1 MGEYVG
7 ALDQGTTSTRFIIFD
22 RQARLI
28 AQAQREHAQICPG
41 PGLVEHDALEIW
53 RNVGAVIDEA
63 LRAAGLE
70 AGDLDTIGITNQ
82 RETAVLWDRAT
93 GEPLHHALVWM
104 DTRTSA
110 LVAQFARDGGIDRLR
125 ARTGLPLATYFSG
138 LKLLWLL
145 ENVPGARARAARGE
159 IAFGTIDS
167 WLVWQLTGGPGGGV
181 HITDVTNASRTQLM
195 NLETLTWDE
204 DILRLFDIP
213 RACLPEIRSSSE
225 HYGMARLAGGEVPVT
240 GILGDQQ
247 AALFGQA
254 CLAPGAVKNTYGT
267 GCFMLMNIG
276 AVPQAS
282 TCGLLTTVGYR
293 LGKDKPV
300 YALEGSVAIAGAAVQ
315 WLRDNLGI
323 VAHAGEV
330 EALAASVP
338 DNGDVYFVP
347 AFSGLYA
354 PHWQE
359 RARGAIAG
367 LTRYATKAHLARAT
381 LEATAFQVND
391 VLHAMERDSHVAIS
405 ELRCDGGMTVN
416 QLLMQTQADL
426 SKVPVIRPKIIET
439 TALGAAYAA
448 GLATGLFS
456 STAAI
461 AQNWREERRWVPM
474 IGQAARNR
482 LLHGWDK
489 ALARAADWVDV

>member
-22 RQARLI
+22 RHAHLV

-41 PGLVEHDALEIW
+41 PGLVEHDPLEIW
-53 RNVGAVIDEA
+53 QNVRVVIDEA
-63 LRAAGLE
+63 LAAGGLQ
-70 AGDLDTIGITNQ
+70 ARDLDTIGITNQ
-82 RETAVLWDRAT
+82 RETTVLWDRAT
-93 GEPLHHALVWM
+93 GVPVHHGLVWM

-110 LVAQFARDGGIDRLR
+110 LVEQFAKDGGVDRLR
-125 ARTGLPLATYFSG
+125 GRTGLPLATYFAG

-159 IAFGTIDS
+159 LAFGTIDS
-167 WLVWQLTGGPGGGV
+167 WLVWNLTGGPQGGV

-195 NLETLTWDE
+195 NLESLAWDE
-204 DILRLFDIP
+204 EILRLFDIP

-225 HYGMARLAGGEVPVT
+225 HYGVARNLGPGVPIT

-276 AVPQAS
+276 EVPQAS
-282 TCGLLTTVGYR
+282 TCGLLTTLAYR
-293 LGKDKPV
+293 LGGDKPV

-323 VAHAGEV
+323 VSHAREV

-359 RARGAIAG
+359 KARGAIVG
-367 LTRYATKAHLARAT
+367 LTRYATKAHIARAT

-391 VLHAMERDSHVAIS
+391 VLHAMERDSGVAIS

-426 SKVPVIRPKIIET
+426 SQAPVIRPKIIET

-448 GLATGLFS
+448 GLVTGLFP

-461 AQNWREERRWVPM
+461 ALNWREEQRWVPM
-474 IGQAARNR
+474 IERATRNR

-489 ALARAADWVDV
+489 ALTRAADWVD